1 MGSAVSSISSGLN
14 SVRDTVNNATGT
26 RLGDAVPYLVGGP
39 TGGSAYYAMGLDKRA
54 PDAPEAPGINDNLSR
69 LRAKQMEQAKQFREG
84 LPGMKNKMA
93 SDLRVEG
100 NQAMSAQSKNI
111 NESNSRRGLLYGG
124 INAGQQGAAR
134 GAAQGRL
141 AKAISANNVNLESA
155 ADTMDAQA
163 IDTGVGIQQSQQAIQ
178 NQLYSQAQ
186 ARLNGEN
193 QITGSI
199 LGAGLGMATAG
210 MSKG

>member
-54 PDAPEAPGINDNLSR
+54 PDAPEAPGINENLSR
-69 LRAKQMEQAKQFREG
+69 LKQKQMEQAKQFREG

-93 SDLRVEG
+93 TDLRVEA
-100 NQAMSAQSKNI
+100 NQAMGAQAKGI
-111 NESNSRRGLLYGG
+111 NEANSRRGLLYGG
-124 INAGQQGAAR
+124 INAGQQGAAKR
-134 GAAQGRL
+134 ASQGRL
-141 AKAISANNVNLESA
+141 ASAISANNVNLESA

-199 LGAGLGMATAG
+199 LGAAGGVATAG
-210 MSKG
+210 LLK